1 MEEWCCTMENLDLK
15 FWKDKK
21 VLITGATGFKGSWLS
36 LMLFYL
42 GARVVGYSLRPPTDP
57 SMFKILDLDKDI
69 IHVENNILNLSA
81 LKEVIKAYNFDIVFH
96 LAAQPL
102 VIDSYKDP
110 IGTYM
115 TNVIGTANVLE
126 AIRNSPTIKSVVVV
140 TTDKCYDNK
149 EWEWSYRENDVLGGY
164 DPYSN
169 SKACAE
175 LVVDSYR
182 KSFLYNIGI
191 ATARAGNVIGGGD
204 FSPNR
209 LVPDC
214 IRAINKNQTVEVRN
228 LNSVRP
234 WQHVLEPLWGYIL
247 LAEKLWISPKQFSE
261 AWNFG
266 PNEINNKTVE
276 YVVNYL
282 CNKVYSEINNSTHE
296 ANFLKLDSSKAKT
309 RLNWHP
315 KLTLD
320 DALEMTLEWNRAKNK
335 KELTMKQIERYLL

>member
-1 MEEWCCTMENLDLK
+1 MENLDLK

-36 LMLFYL
+36 LMLYFL
-42 GARVVGYSLRPPTDP
+42 GAKVTGYSLQPPTDP
-57 SMFKILDLDKDI
+57 SMFKMLDLDMYILYVK
-69 IHVENNILNLSA
+69 NNILNLSP
-81 LKEVIKAYNFDIVFH
+81 LKETVKKHNFDIVFH

-182 KSFLYNIGI
+182 KSFLSNIGI

>member
-1 MEEWCCTMENLDLK
+1 MENLDLK